1 MTTASDWEASGDI
14 GLCSHWLYKELHRE
28 ARMGA
33 VAKVAVEKNER
44 LSLRINARVKAMI
57 QEGAALAGVDQTAF
71 IVAAAQKA
79 AIERIEAQQR
89 TELTAID
96 AGAFFAALD
105 NPPPPTAR
113 ALAAFRRYRKDT
125 VSR

>member
-1 MTTASDWEASGDI
+1 
-14 GLCSHWLYKELHRE
+14 
-28 ARMGA
+28 MGA

-44 LSLRINARVKAMI
+44 LSLRINARVKATI
-57 QEGAALAGVDQTAF
+57 QEGAALAGVD
-71 IVAAAQKA
+71 
-79 AIERIEAQQR
+79 R